1 MKNCSCR
8 EMHVHRR
15 VVLTGGPGAGKT
27 AVLEL
32 CRQYF
37 CQHVTFL
44 PEAASLLFTGGFPRD
59 GSPPQRAAT
68 QRAIFYVQ
76 RELERISALED
87 SALVVCD
94 RGTIDCA
101 AYWPGPGSLFDDVDT
116 SLSAELSHYDAVI
129 HMRTP
134 SPSAYNHANPVR
146 TETALEA
153 AAIDERIAEIWKDHP
168 RRFTVESCPDFFNK
182 AHHAL
187 ALLRAELPE
196 CCRQKLPALP
206 VAP

>member
-1 MKNCSCR
+1 
-8 EMHVHRR
+8 
-15 VVLTGGPGAGKT
+15 
-27 AVLEL
+27 
-32 CRQYF
+32 
-37 CQHVTFL
+37 
-44 PEAASLLFTGGFPRD
+44 
-59 GSPPQRAAT
+59 
-68 QRAIFYVQ
+68 VQ
-76 RELERISALED
+76 RELERISTLED

-206 VAP
+206 VAS